1 MVPVFSVE
9 FCSMVGKTAET
20 GANLKED
27 EAKVD

>member
-1 MVPVFSVE
+1 MFSVE

-20 GANLKED
+20 RANLEED